1 LRESRG
7 RSGPKVVVVGG
18 SLGGLNTALWLRDA
32 GCEVEVFERSPVP
45 LEDRG
50 VGIVLHPATLR
61 YFVAHDL
68 PERDRVGATA
78 GWFRYLRTDGS
89 VAHQEPCRYRF
100 TAYHALYVAWIRCLG
115 PGRYHLGRECVGF
128 EQDRQGVRVRFAGE
142 ETERCDLLVC
152 ADGINSTGRR
162 QLLPEVRPRYAGYV
176 AWRGAVAEEALS
188 PGSFAVLH
196 GAITYSILPDSHALA
211 YPIPAAEGGPGSGR
225 RLINWLWY
233 RNVGAGEELEDLLT
247 TRTGERFGS
256 SVPPGLVRETHLRR
270 LREQAA
276 ALPPPF
282 AEMLLATDRP
292 FIQVVFDLEVPRMA
306 FGRVCLVGDAAF
318 TARPHAAA
326 GTAKAAENA
335 WALGEAL
342 KAADGDVVEAL
353 RAWEPGQLALG
364 RGLVRR
370 SREAGERLQSG
381 RWAVGEPLAFGLYRS
396 GDSTLDEEGMRM
408 SGAS

>member
-1 LRESRG
+1 MREPRK

-18 SLGGLNTALWLRDA
+18 SLGGLSAALWLRDA
-32 GCEVEVFERSPVP
+32 GCEVDVFERSPAP

-61 YFVAHDL
+61 YLIVHDL
-68 PERDRVGATA
+68 PGRDRVEATA
-78 GWFRYLRTDGS
+78 TWFRYLGADGDI
-89 VAHQEPCRYRF
+89 VYQEPCRYRF
-100 TAYHALYVAWIRCLG
+100 TAYHALYTAWVRCLG
-115 PGRYHLGRECVGF
+115 TGHYHLGRECVDF
-128 EQDRQGVRVRFAGE
+128 AQDGQGVTVRFAGG

-162 QLLPEVRPRYAGYV
+162 LLLPEVRPRYAGYV

-188 PGSFAVLH
+188 PRSFASLH
-196 GAITYSILPDSHALA
+196 GAIAYSILPDSHALA
-211 YPIPAAEGGPGSGR
+211 YPIPAAGGPPGLGR

-233 RNVGAGEELEDLLT
+233 RNVGAGEELDDLLT

-256 SVPPGLVRETHLRR
+256 SVPPGLVQERHLRR
-270 LREQAA
+270 LHEEAA

-282 AEMLLATDRP
+282 AEMLLATDHP

-306 FGRVCLVGDAAF
+306 FGRVCLLGDAAF

-335 WALGEAL
+335 WALGEAM
-342 KAADGDVVEAL
+342 KTAGGDVLEAL
-353 RAWEPGQLALG
+353 QAWEPPQLALG
-364 RGLVRR
+364 RALVER

-381 RWAVGEPLAFGLYRS
+381 RWGVGEPLAFGLYRS
-396 GDSTLDEEGMRM
+396 GDSTFDED
-408 SGAS
+408 GASVARA